1 MPEDANPL
9 AFVGEAEPIS
19 DDRPYIEAAEALGCE
34 VAAVKAVAEV
44 ESRGAAFLPDG
55 RPPILFERHIFSRT
69 TRNAHDAGHG
79 EISNPSP
86 GGYQGG
92 AAEYDRLS
100 RAIELDRAAALESA
114 SWGKFQI
121 MGFNAQ
127 TCGFRT
133 VEDFVEAMC
142 ASEEAQLDAFV
153 AFVKRNRLDRAL
165 RARDWA
171 AFARGYNGPAYARNK
186 YDEKMAAAYRRHSQA
201 AGAGFRVETVRDLQ
215 VALNFLG
222 ADAGDADGLMGP
234 RTAGAIRRFQ
244 AECRLPE
251 TGQPTPVLMQAVQAV
266 YYALGGKE
274 ARAVI

>member
-1 MPEDANPL
+1 MPDDATPL
-9 AFVGEAEPIS
+9 AFAGEAEPIT

-34 VAAVKAVAEV
+34 LAAVKAVAEV

-69 TRNAHDAGHG
+69 TRNVHDAKHSGV
-79 EISNPSP
+79 SNPSP
-86 GGYQGG
+86 GGYSGG
-92 AAEYDRLS
+92 TAEYDRLAE
-100 RAIELDRAAALESA
+100 AIALDRAAALESA

-121 MGFNAQ
+121 MGFNAS

-153 AFVKRNRLDRAL
+153 AFVKRNGLDRAL

-171 AFARGYNGPAYARNK
+171 GFARGYNGPSFKKNR
-186 YDEKMAAAYRRHSQA
+186 YDEKMAAAYRKFSTVE
-201 AGAGFRVETVRDLQ
+201 GTGFRVETVRDLQ

-234 RTAGAIRRFQ
+234 KTAAAIRRFQ
-244 AECRLPE
+244 GECRLAE
-251 TGQPTPVLMQAVQAV
+251 TGQPSPPLMQAVQAV

-274 ARAVI
+274 ARGVV